1 MDEGIKMESMEF
13 AWWSS
18 LKEKSSCMW
27 RSAAWTSVGWSKGDS
42 RWADDE
48 KLHQKWRQRSGCC
61 WRWFKFSQKKIEMY
75 KNHWMNGCLRINEAH
90 NCCPLEWRCLRQ
102 RPDCG
107 DHCLRKN
114 QAHHCCP
121 LECFRI
127 NEAYYCCPPEWGLAV
142 TACWC
147 WQFPDC
153 SFEWPKCA
161 SQSTITENMAWPMCR
176 SKASLLK
183 LSAKKQEQMKNQE
196 VPKHKYKNGWRIAI
210 LQQPRALYEARTKGL
225 SRQSSLWPTMGNVSI
240 SRYWRNNHRNRC
252 RKRHGSLNGK
262 KHRNEKPF
270 RRWIYK
276 IQEI

>member
-1 MDEGIKMESMEF
+1 MAEESQYCNSRERYMRLEQRVWAGSPACGLQWETFRFHGIEETIIGIAVESVME
-13 AWWSS
+13 
-18 LKEKSSCMW
+18 
-27 RSAAWTSVGWSKGDS
+27 AWT
-42 RWADDE
+42 
-48 KLHQKWRQRSGCC
+48 
-61 WRWFKFSQKKIEMY
+61 
-75 KNHWMNGCLRINEAH
+75 
-90 NCCPLEWRCLRQ
+90 
-102 RPDCG
+102 
-107 DHCLRKN
+107 
-114 QAHHCCP
+114 
-121 LECFRI
+121 
-127 NEAYYCCPPEWGLAV
+127 
-142 TACWC
+142 C

-210 LQQPRALYEARTKGL
+210 LRQPRALYEARTKGL